1 MPLLFPAS
9 PDPKSQQV
17 ICAACHLSGT
27 GCVKDLRDAPVRNR
41 QTTFRIVQDRLI
53 DCAFDSFVP
62 GCAGDPDPTRPFAD
76 YRRQAVQN
84 MLAAAQLNFP
94 ATGGKPAFQN
104 SDISKQALGKVDGD
118 IFELLEAA
126 ALWNA
131 AAAWNECMSTNVWP
145 ASTFVRPAGTIAT
158 PLRRVAIVKLP
169 RGYDSTRLLTPDARA
184 AYAAFQHSLSLQGM
198 HLRLSSPD
206 IVGLRIPEPM
216 PAAYTQFLSP
226 LSNLSVPS
234 LTQLVEAHAKV
245 EGTIEGRNFLFA
257 IAVKTSTFGPVV
269 SAPFRSQC
277 PEIPGRLRAA
287 RSRSALPCSYGNLRG
302 G

>member
-1 MPLLFPAS
+1 
-9 PDPKSQQV
+9 
-17 ICAACHLSGT
+17 
-27 GCVKDLRDAPVRNR
+27 
-41 QTTFRIVQDRLI
+41 
-53 DCAFDSFVP
+53 
-62 GCAGDPDPTRPFAD
+62 
-76 YRRQAVQN
+76 
-84 MLAAAQLNFP
+84 
-94 ATGGKPAFQN
+94 
-104 SDISKQALGKVDGD
+104 
-118 IFELLEAA
+118 
-126 ALWNA
+126 
-131 AAAWNECMSTNVWP
+131 MSTNVWP